1 MLRAWNRR
9 VRHEHPPC
17 LPGKRAVNLERIL
30 KSLKDEEGFRAFLY
44 DDATGLPIKRGS
56 IVKGNPT
63 IGYGWNVT
71 TSPMSESEAS
81 MVLGNR
87 IVLAAKDAA
96 SLVPNWVTLNETR
109 QDVLIDMAF
118 NLGRNGLFA
127 FKNMLRA
134 VNEGRYDEA
143 ADEMMDSAWF
153 IQVGKRG
160 PLLVDRMRSGSEA
173 TT

>member
-1 MLRAWNRR
+1 M
-9 VRHEHPPC
+9 C
-17 LPGKRAVNLERIL
+17 AVNLENLL

-56 IVKGNPT
+56 LVRGNPT
-63 IGYGWNVT
+63 IGYGWNVSR
-71 TSPMSESEAS
+71 SPMSESEAS

-96 SLVPNWVTLNETR
+96 SLVPNWVTLNDAR

-118 NLGRNGLFA
+118 NLGRNGLFS
-127 FKNMLRA
+127 FKNMLHA
-134 VNEGRYDEA
+134 INEGRYEDA
-143 ADEMMDSAWF
+143 ADEMMDSSWF

-160 PLLVDRMRSGSEA
+160 PLLVDRMRTGAEK
-173 TT
+173 